1 MIYKSHFGN
10 RFVDRDMYMR
20 YAGGGIGH
28 FRVTLP
34 DTPGNANETQEDF
47 AMDDD
52 IDPPR
57 SIFAMT
63 NLEEC
68 RIAAEMAG
76 REEIGEVEHI
86 LDDNIDDSHS
96 DSEGEEE
103 DEENPDE
110 DDLGAED
117 GEGAFLDAEDDE
129 GYAAL

>member
-1 MIYKSHFGN
+1 
-10 RFVDRDMYMR
+10 MR
-20 YAGGGIGH
+20 YAGGGVGH
-28 FRVTLP
+28 YRVTLS
-34 DTPGNANETQEDF
+34 DTPANANQSPQDDF

-57 SIFAMT
+57 SIFTTT

-76 REEIGEVEHI
+76 REDIGEADNI
-86 LDDNIDDSHS
+86 LDDNMDDNHS
-96 DSEGEEE
+96 DSDGEEE

-117 GEGAFLDAEDDE
+117 GEGGFLDAEDDE